1 MVSFGRLFN
10 IVTSITRRK
19 DVIAICRVI
28 DAGYFRALITL
39 DFQCCS
45 FPPSSHADSRMTD
58 PNTRLLL
65 EAIRS
70 GNCPRLEILRL
81 SNNAVGVAGSTALAK
96 CLAQGVIPSIRH
108 IDVQRLEESAS

>member
-1 MVSFGRLFN
+1 M
-10 IVTSITRRK
+10 
-19 DVIAICRVI
+19 IAICRVI
-28 DAGYFRALITL
+28 DAGCLQTLITL
-39 DFQCCS
+39 DFQCRS
-45 FPPSSHADSRMTD
+45 SPSSSSADSRMTD

-65 EAIRS
+65 EALRS

-108 IDVQRLEESAS
+108 IDVQRLRSGIQ